1 MSLSLAPLLL
11 ASDDVSP
18 RAKRVLEAGVHGP
31 AWQRR
36 LALESAAK
44 LIHLETGVSCEDA
57 RELVDLPPGT
67 C

>member
-11 ASDDVSP
+11 HSDDVPEST
-18 RAKRVLEAGVHGP
+18 KRVLEAGLRGP
-31 AWQRR
+31 PWQRR

-44 LIHLETGVSCEDA
+44 LIHLQTGVSCDDA
-57 RELVDLPPGT
+57 RELVDLPPGQ